1 MEKQAVQSEND
12 RLKLQIDSVQAQ
24 NRIEQKKAGE
34 DRLEKMH
41 TQTRINRKSDCLI
54 LKEYFAT
61 RKMNVY

>member
-34 DRLEKMH
+34 DRLETTH
-41 TQTRINRKSDCLI
+41 TQTQSDHLI
-54 LKEYFAT
+54 LKEYFTA